1 MLFDDSGVACG
12 FTEPVIHSY
21 SKGKSPD
28 QFAGL
33 QDWIEVATSSTD
45 PKLGG
50 FKFCIII
57 VGAA

>member
-33 QDWIEVATSSTD
+33 QDWIEVAT
-45 PKLGG
+45 
-50 FKFCIII
+50 CIIVI
-57 VGAA
+57 VPVALIQN